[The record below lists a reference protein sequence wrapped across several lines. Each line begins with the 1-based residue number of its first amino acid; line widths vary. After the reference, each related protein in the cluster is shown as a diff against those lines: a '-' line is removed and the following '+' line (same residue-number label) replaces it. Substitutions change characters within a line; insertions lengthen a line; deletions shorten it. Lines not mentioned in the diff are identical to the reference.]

1 MHQALSDLE
10 KFFHQ
15 EPPRPDPFINAALIH
30 YQFETIHPFLDGNGR
45 IGRLLIL
52 LYLIHAKVLTSPLF
66 YISYFLKLH
75 RGDYYA
81 RMMAVRQD
89 GNYESWIKFFLIAAS
104 AALTDTISSIQKLR
118 DLHDNDSQTIVNA
131 TTRQS
136 TQQRWLNFLEYL
148 EHKPI
153 IEIKTTAQQLKLSFP
168 TASKL
173 IMKFAELGILQETTG
188 KHRSRVFAY
197 ESYLAILRKDGE
209 PL

>member
-1 MHQALSDLE
+1 
-10 KFFHQ
+10 
-15 EPPRPDPFINAALIH
+15 
-30 YQFETIHPFLDGNGR
+30 
-45 IGRLLIL
+45 
-52 LYLIHAKVLTSPLF
+52 
-66 YISYFLKLH
+66 
-75 RGDYYA
+75 
-81 RMMAVRQD
+81 MMAVRQD
-89 GNYESWIKFFLIAAS
+89 GNYEAWIKFFLIAAS